1 MNRALFSLVL
11 CAAPAFAAV
20 SGTVINR
27 TTGSPQAGVEVEF
40 IKVDQGGMQVAGQAK
55 SDAKG
60 AFTIDQAP
68 GQTSMI
74 RATLDGVSYTHVLQP
89 GQPTTG
95 LSVDVYGAS
104 TQQDAAKVSK
114 HMLMFGPSGSEMS
127 VQETFLISNSG
138 KTTWNDPNGTVRFY
152 LPGAAKGKADVSVT
166 PPGGLPLSGSMVK
179 TSKADVYAV
188 QFPVRPG
195 DSRIDVSYAVPYAEG
210 STYEGKIP
218 TQDENTYLIA
228 PSGVTLQGENLNDL
242 GSEPQT
248 QAHIYGLTGTAY
260 KVQLTGAAAP
270 PAETAGSGGQD
281 GAPQIE
287 AMMPRVIQKAPLIL
301 ALALAILAIG
311 FVMLYRAPG
320 NSGKETNERGR
331 R

>member
-1 MNRALFSLVL
+1 MKRALFSLVL
-11 CAAPAFAAV
+11 CAAPAFAAI
-20 SGTVINR
+20 SGTVTNR
-27 TTGSPQAGVEVEF
+27 TTGAPQSGVEVEF

-95 LSVDVYGAS
+95 LAVDVYSAS
-104 TQQDAAKVSK
+104 TQQGAAKVSK
-114 HMLMFGPSGSEMS
+114 HMLLFGPSGGQMT

-138 KTTWNDPNGTVRFY
+138 KTTWNDPSGGTIRFY
-152 LPGAAKGKADVSVT
+152 LPGAANGKADVSVT
-166 PPGGLPLSGSMVK
+166 PPGGLPLSGSSVK
-179 TSKADVYAV
+179 TSKADVYAI
-188 QFPVRPG
+188 QFPIRPG
-195 DSRIDVSYAVPYAEG
+195 DSRIDVSYAVPYTEG
-210 STYEGKIP
+210 SAYEGKIP

-228 PSGVTLQGENLNDL
+228 PRGVTLEGENLNDL

-248 QAHIYGLTGTAY
+248 QARIYGLTGTAY
-260 KVQLTGAAAP
+260 KIQLTGAAAP
-270 PAETAGSGGQD
+270 AETADSGSQD

-287 AMMPRVIQKAPLIL
+287 AIMPRVVQKAPLIL

>member
-1 MNRALFSLVL
+1 MKRALVSLVL
-11 CAAPAFAAV
+11 WAAPVFAAV

-27 TTGSPQAGVEVEF
+27 TTGAPQAGVEVEF
-40 IKVDQGGMQVAGQAK
+40 IKVNQGGMQVAGQAK

-95 LSVDVYGAS
+95 LSVDVYSAS
-104 TQQDAAKVSK
+104 TQQGAAKVSK
-114 HMLMFGPSGSEMS
+114 HMLLFGPSGGLMT

-152 LPGAAKGKADVSVT
+152 LPGAANGKADISIT
-166 PPGGLPLSGSMVK
+166 PPGGLPLSGSTVK

-188 QFPVRPG
+188 QFPIRPG
-195 DSRIDVSYAVPYAEG
+195 DSRIDVSYAVPYADG
-210 STYEGKIP
+210 SVYEGMIP
-218 TQDENTYLIA
+218 TQDENTYVIA
-228 PSGVTLQGENLNDL
+228 PRGVTLKGENLNDL
-242 GSEPQT
+242 GAEPQT
-248 QAHIYGLTGTAY
+248 QAQIYGLTGTAY
-260 KVQLTGAAAP
+260 KIQLSGAAAP
-270 PAETAGSGGQD
+270 AETADSGGQD

-287 AMMPRVIQKAPLIL
+287 AMMPRVVQKAPLIL